1 MRFYEKTLFLRLAF
15 TLAIIFISII
25 IMVAWWQ
32 MLFHKNL
39 DYYVLSEKKILETRI
54 VSALYKQ
61 NNDIQNLL
69 KENKIIF
76 TQKCQGDICVPDIN
90 KNGFYEIHP
99 EYDKLINKEKNRK
112 FRMFLSE
119 TSFLI
124 IIILFTIGYM
134 VWVISRE
141 KKIQIEKQ
149 EFLTMTTHELKHPV
163 SVISLL
169 LESLSR
175 GSLPENRINEFL
187 QKGMNEVKTLK
198 KSLDN
203 ILKLQ
208 ELSSSA
214 RKPVTP
220 YNVNIFLS
228 DLVQNWQMHE
238 LNRENRIIFE
248 KIHELEIMT
257 QTNISDL
264 QTILNNLIENALLY
278 SKDKVIITNGHD
290 NHGDYISVRDSGL
303 GFSGED
309 IKNYQKMFF
318 RSTRHDIQNIR
329 GSGLGHFI
337 IKKLLVK
344 NSLQLTLESEGEN
357 KGSLFRLY
365 IR

>member
-1 MRFYEKTLFLRLAF
+1 
-15 TLAIIFISII
+15 
-25 IMVAWWQ
+25 
-32 MLFHKNL
+32 
-39 DYYVLSEKKILETRI
+39 
-54 VSALYKQ
+54 
-61 NNDIQNLL
+61 
-69 KENKIIF
+69 
-76 TQKCQGDICVPDIN
+76 
-90 KNGFYEIHP
+90 
-99 EYDKLINKEKNRK
+99 
-112 FRMFLSE
+112 MFLSE